1 MSTSKRKRPS
11 RAIPEALHG
20 AISAQFKA
28 VDPSTGKPYTSRA
41 IAAWLKTTHGID
53 ASYRTVL
60 RIHAATA
67 EHGHALIVEALR
79 AELRDAVGPAKA
91 KLTRVLRRLDTL
103 AARSKS
109 VKDVAAAVNA
119 TTRALHELAHLG
131 GVAAPLAV
139 DLTSGGQP
147 LDIART
153 RLAESLTRLAQEPD
167 GTAAG
172 GASGG
177 PPA

>member
-20 AISAQFKA
+20 AIVAQFKA
-28 VDPSTGKPYTSRA
+28 VDPATGKPYTSRA
-41 IAAWLKTTHGID
+41 IASWLKTTHKVD
-53 ASYRTVL
+53 ASYRTLL
-60 RIHAATA
+60 RIHAAAT
-67 EHGHALIVEALR
+67 EHGDALIVEALR

-91 KLTRVLRRLDTL
+91 KLGRALRRLDTL
-103 AARSKS
+103 TSKSKS
-109 VKDVAAAVNA
+109 VKDVSAAVNA

-147 LDIART
+147 LDIARA

-167 GTAAG
+167 GSAAG
-172 GASGG
+172 GAPGE